1 MDKPKIVGNVITIP
15 SSDEFLVDVDSFVE
29 GTLRGR
35 KMDESLIADI
45 AISVS
50 ELVNNAIFHGNR
62 GQTDETVEVTI
73 ECTDSR
79 VTISVKDSG
88 SGFEPDEIAD
98 PVADENLLKE
108 VGRGIFIVKSLMDD
122 VKTETISGGSRVTIV
137 KNL

>member
-35 KMDESLIADI
+35 GVDESLIADI

-50 ELVNNAIFHGNR
+50 ELVNNAIFHGNQ
-62 GQTDETVEVTI
+62 GQTNETVEVTI
-73 ECTDSR
+73 NCSDKSIA
-79 VTISVKDSG
+79 ISIKDSG
-88 SGFEPDEIAD
+88 SGFEPEEIAD
-98 PVADENLLKE
+98 PVADENLLRE
-108 VGRGIFIVKSLMDD
+108 VGRGIFIVKSLMDE
-122 VKTETISGGSRVTIV
+122 VKTEAVTDGSRVTIV

>member
-35 KMDESLIADI
+35 DVDESLIADI

-50 ELVNNAIFHGNR
+50 ELVNNAIFHGNQ
-62 GQTDETVEVTI
+62 GQPEEVVEVAI
-73 ECTDSR
+73 ECNTNK
-79 VTISVKDSG
+79 VTISIKDKG
-88 SGFEPDEIAD
+88 SGFEPTEIAD

-108 VGRGIFIVKSLMDD
+108 VGRGIFIVKSLMDE
-122 VKTETISGGSRVTIV
+122 VITEAIAGGSRVTIV